1 MSSNHMTIKQLSYG
15 KPVKK
20 WLVERYG
27 VSEARKIWQQTKR
40 NYRTYLKDL
49 PDYGGSKNGHASA
62 IYGGLLIFALYPA
75 LPDQPPVSELQEFVQ
90 TMFMGP
96 FTMLGKIF
104 NLNRAFDMRLIDM
117 VFRKSGDRDRK
128 QITAWPA
135 GFINIS
141 EPYDKEHHAARY
153 CFTQCPNAEF
163 AKSHG
168 LLHVLPLMCNSD
180 FFGIGEIHGRLIRC
194 STCGNGDV
202 CDYLVVGNENPVAK
216 EYETVMDEGGFLVS
230 RKINGSPD
238 AAGSFEGK

>member
-20 WLVERYG
+20 WLGERYG

-40 NYRTYLKDL
+40 NY
-49 PDYGGSKNGHASA
+49 
-62 IYGGLLIFALYPA
+62 
-75 LPDQPPVSELQEFVQ
+75 
-90 TMFMGP
+90 
-96 FTMLGKIF
+96 
-104 NLNRAFDMRLIDM
+104 RAFDMRLIDM

-238 AAGSFEGK
+238 AAGSFEGKQ